1 MEGKIMDPIVKL
13 LGEWSNDSSNI
24 WTILLRIILAIV
36 LGALIGWERANKR
49 HAAGLRTFILTT
61 LAGAIAMMLDKMIS
75 INFPILS
82 ALTIVSVAIIS
93 TNSTIYSSRS
103 QIKGLTTSV
112 ALWVSVILGITIG
125 AGLYTVSLISF
136 VGLILILSLF
146 PLLEIYLKNKSNHFE
161 IHLELKNAK
170 YLTDFVT
177 TIRELGIK
185 IDDIESNPAY
195 INSGLSVY
203 TISISVHSD
212 ELKKYKTHK
221 EIIEALKT
229 LEYVSHIEEI

>member
-1 MEGKIMDPIVKL
+1 MDPIVKL